1 MNEAVQ
7 IRPFQH
13 PDDYGAVIDLWERS
27 GPGVHVGRSDTLD
40 EIKKKLISDPD
51 LFLIA
56 ECKGRVIG
64 AVIGGYDGRR
74 ALVYHLAVSEEHR
87 RQGIGKALMETLED
101 LLREYGCLR
110 SYLLITKDN
119 PAIAFYEEQGW
130 QMLDLYALGKDIQ

>member
-40 EIKKKLISDPD
+40 EITKKLDSDPD

-56 ECKGRVIG
+56 ECNGEIIG
-64 AVIGGYDGRR
+64 AVLGGYDGRR
-74 ALVYHLAVSEEHR
+74 ALV
-87 RQGIGKALMETLED
+87 
-101 LLREYGCLR
+101 
-110 SYLLITKDN
+110 
-119 PAIAFYEEQGW
+119 
-130 QMLDLYALGKDIQ
+130 